1 MLCLAA
7 LFSSAYGE
15 EAEITVKINGETL
28 KTPIA
33 AKIINDRTMLPMRS
47 VFETLGA
54 NVEWA
59 EADQLIFA
67 TKGNKLITLKI
78 GYPKIVIQTT
88 ESNKS
93 EVLELETAP
102 FIDGDYTLV
111 PVRAVAESLDAKVGW
126 DGETNTVLITK
137 Q

>member
-59 EADQLIFA
+59 EADQLICA

-88 ESNKS
+88 ESDKS

-111 PVRAVAESLDAKVGW
+111 PVRAVAESLDAKVDW

>member
-111 PVRAVAESLDAKVGW
+111 PVRAVAESLDAKVDW
-126 DGETNTVLITK
+126 DEETNTVLITK
-137 Q
+137 

>member
-102 FIDGDYTLV
+102 FIEGDYTLV
-111 PVRAVAESLDAKVGW
+111 PVRAVAESLDAKVDW
-126 DGETNTVLITK
+126 DGETNAVLITK
-137 Q
+137 

>member
-111 PVRAVAESLDAKVGW
+111 PVRAVAESLDAKVDW

>member
-7 LFSSAYGE
+7 LISSVYGE

-54 NVEWA
+54 KVEWA

-88 ESNKS
+88 ESEKS
-93 EVLELETAP
+93 KVLELETAP
-102 FIDGDYTLV
+102 FIEGDYTLV
-111 PVRAVAESLDAKVGW
+111 PVRAVAESLDAKVDW

>member
-88 ESNKS
+88 ESDKS

-111 PVRAVAESLDAKVGW
+111 PVRAVAESLDAKVDW

>member
-7 LFSSAYGE
+7 LFSSVYGE

-54 NVEWA
+54 KVEWA

-88 ESNKS
+88 ESEKS

-102 FIDGDYTLV
+102 FIEGDYTLV
-111 PVRAVAESLDAKVGW
+111 PVRAVAESLDAKVDW

>member
-111 PVRAVAESLDAKVGW
+111 PVRAVAESLDAKVDW
-126 DGETNTVLITK
+126 DGETNTVLIIK

>member
-102 FIDGDYTLV
+102 FIEGDYTLV
-111 PVRAVAESLDAKVGW
+111 PVRAVAESLDAKVDW

>member
-7 LFSSAYGE
+7 LISSVYGE

-54 NVEWA
+54 KVEWA

-88 ESNKS
+88 ESDKS

-102 FIDGDYTLV
+102 FIEGVYTLV
-111 PVRAVAESLDAKVGW
+111 PVRAVAESLDAKVDW

>member
-88 ESNKS
+88 ESDKS

-102 FIDGDYTLV
+102 CIDGDYTLV
-111 PVRAVAESLDAKVGW
+111 PVRAVAESLDAKVDW